1 MGLCTRAKLFVTVG
15 TQKAVSERL
24 GHGNIAVTMDV
35 YPRVLPDM
43 QEAAAWA
50 VDERLARRGLG

>member
-1 MGLCTRAKLFVTVG
+1 MTVG

-24 GHGNIAVTMDV
+24 GHSNIAVTMDV